1 MTDILH
7 WDDMI
12 SSSITSVKNLLS
24 KCKDPKTSHGAK
36 LDCVT
41 EMGVLFSRLK
51 SLEKSYRTELLQIGN
66 STEQLE
72 AKKRQKE
79 FKMEIKKL
87 QADFKWLKSNV
98 ENEALMGSSD
108 REEKPVTDEQVA
120 SHMLKVQDQDKDL
133 LRQGLNKVNEATKVA
148 DVIVQQL
155 DEQTEQLQRINKKAS
170 GLQSDIKRAGKI
182 LYVYRRRMMQ
192 DRATVILLLVVVL
205 GIVGIVIY
213 ATINPDQESF
223 AVPDEAKPPTEE
235 EIKKATQSSG
245 RRLLLRGATNGFFGK
260 SSAENLD

>member
-1 MTDILH
+1 
-7 WDDMI
+7 
-12 SSSITSVKNLLS
+12 
-24 KCKDPKTSHGAK
+24 
-36 LDCVT
+36 
-41 EMGVLFSRLK
+41 
-51 SLEKSYRTELLQIGN
+51 
-66 STEQLE
+66 
-72 AKKRQKE
+72 
-79 FKMEIKKL
+79 MEIKKL

-170 GLQSDIKRAGKI
+170 GLQSDIKRARENFVCVSTKDDARQSYGDSFTGSCTWNCRYSYLCNNKS
-182 LYVYRRRMMQ
+182 RPR
-192 DRATVILLLVVVL
+192 VI
-205 GIVGIVIY
+205 
-213 ATINPDQESF
+213 

-260 SSAENLD
+260 RSAENLD